1 MQYLISFLLSA
12 CLVAYV
18 PYSFAEKKEEPK
30 ASLSK
35 IKEKIN
41 TLKKELTS
49 AQQAQKDATDAL
61 KASEVAISNTNRKLY
76 DIQKLQKQ
84 NEQKL
89 SKLNVDTN
97 LINQQLSEQQKR
109 LSEQFYNQYTQ
120 GQKSYLQLIL
130 EQKHPS
136 QMARD
141 LEYFSYISKARVD
154 LIKKMQRN
162 LESLHQLNQETSGT
176 LQEVSKLKQAQEA
189 ERLAL
194 ELQKTEKSNVVKT
207 LSSQIS
213 SQNQE
218 IKKLARDEINLTKLV
233 EKLAKAAQSKEKER
247 KQQASQQ
254 NEMPKRQSSKQD
266 QAVFNNNSEPTQAF
280 SAAAFASLKGKL
292 SLPVKGQVINRLK
305 DLKGLLIKSEE
316 GTPVK
321 SIASG
326 KVVYADWMR
335 GYGNIIII
343 SHGNGYM
350 SLYGYNQSLLKSENS
365 TVNVGDVIATVGNTG
380 GNSASGLYFALR
392 QNGITLDPLSW
403 SNLK

>member
-12 CLVAYV
+12 CLVAYA

-76 DIQKLQKQ
+76 DIQKLQKR

-89 SKLNVDTN
+89 SKLNSDTS
-97 LINQQLSEQQKR
+97 LINKQLSEQQKR

-130 EQKHPS
+130 EQQHPS
-136 QMARD
+136 EMARD
-141 LEYFSYISKARVD
+141 LDYFSYISKARAD

-194 ELQKTEKSNVVKT
+194 ELQKAEKSNVVKT

-213 SQNQE
+213 SQSQE
-218 IKKLARDEINLTKLV
+218 IKKLARDEKNLTKLV
-233 EKLAKAAQSKEKER
+233 EKLAKAARNKEKER
-247 KQQASQQ
+247 KQADSQQ
-254 NEMPKRQSSKQD
+254 NELTKRQSSKQD
-266 QAVFNNNSEPTQAF
+266 QAVFNNNSEPSQAF
-280 SAAAFASLKGKL
+280 SSAAFASLKGKL

-350 SLYGYNQSLLKSENS
+350 SLYGYNQSLLKSEN
-365 TVNVGDVIATVGNTG
+365 TLVNVGDVIATVGNTG
-380 GNSASGLYFALR
+380 GNSTSGLYFAIR

-403 SNLK
+403 SNLR

>member
-1 MQYLISFLLSA
+1 MQFLICFLLSA
-12 CLVAYV
+12 CLLVHAPV
-18 PYSFAEKKEEPK
+18 IFAEKNEAPK
-30 ASLSK
+30 TSLSK
-35 IKEKIN
+35 IKEKIEA
-41 TLKKELTS
+41 LKQELTS
-49 AQQAQKDATDAL
+49 AQKAQKEAADAL

-89 SKLNVDTN
+89 SKLNIDTS
-97 LINQQLSEQQKR
+97 LISKQLSEQQKR

-130 EQKHPS
+130 EQQHPS
-136 QMARD
+136 VIARD
-141 LEYFSYISKARVD
+141 LDYFSYVSKARAD

-162 LESLHQLNQETSGT
+162 LDALHQLNQETTGT

-189 ERLAL
+189 ERQAL
-194 ELQKTEKSNVVKT
+194 ELQKTEKANVVKT
-207 LSSQIS
+207 LSNQIS
-213 SQNQE
+213 TQNEE
-218 IKKLARDEINLTKLV
+218 IKKLARDEKNLTKLV
-233 EKLAKAAQSKEKER
+233 EKLAKAALNKEIERNKEITQQKAIT
-247 KQQASQQ
+247 KQRS
-254 NEMPKRQSSKQD
+254 NKDDK
-266 QAVFNNNSEPTQAF
+266 AVFNNESEPTEAF
-280 SAAAFASLKGKL
+280 SSTTFASLKGKL

-305 DLKGLLIKSEE
+305 DLKGLLIQSTE

-321 SIASG
+321 AIASG

-335 GYGNIIII
+335 GYGNIIIV

-365 TVNVGDVIATVGNTG
+365 MVNMGDVIATVGNTG
-380 GNSASGLYFALR
+380 GNTTSGLYFAMR

-403 SNLK
+403 SKLK

>member
-49 AQQAQKDATDAL
+49 AQQAQKDASDAL

-97 LINQQLSEQQKR
+97 LIHQQLSEQQKR

-130 EQKHPS
+130 EHKHPS

-233 EKLAKAAQSKEKER
+233 EKLAKAARHKEKER

-305 DLKGLLIKSEE
+305 DLKGILIKSEE